1 MEESDKYE
9 KLPKSNLKK
18 KEEEKK
24 GLDNEL

>member
-9 KLPKSNLKK
+9 KLPKSNLNK

-24 GLDNEL
+24 GLDNEI

>member
-9 KLPKSNLKK
+9 KLPKSQKK
-18 KEEEKK
+18 KEEEEKK